1 MKLTI
6 RVRKSLSESKCIVF
20 LSASYNVDLKLC
32 MVIGLT
38 GQLSEDIIIIIF
50 NIIIIFTIII
60 ITTTTI
66 CLWLSRDVFCFD
78 DSHWFESDG
87 CFTVILILTHVG

>member
-20 LSASYNVDLKLC
+20 LSASYNVDLKVC

-38 GQLSEDIIIIIF
+38 GHLSEDIIIIIF
-50 NIIIIFTIII
+50 QYYYNFYYYYFYYYYY
-60 ITTTTI
+60 
-66 CLWLSRDVFCFD
+66 LSLV
-78 DSHWFESDG
+78 ES
-87 CFTVILILTHVG
+87 